1 MKKLLFLFFLCLLFC
16 LVGCRSNSP
25 NATSSDLSETSKDS
39 YEDSSES
46 EYIDSSKNDIDPSI
60 PEVSKI
66 EETSSEETVSEEF
79 VERIDKHTII
89 SQTEG
94 KTIATIFTAEMIQEI
109 NERRKNGEV
118 FALTDEEV
126 KYIIQNT
133 MHLFE
138 TYSIIRIN
146 DIDGNT
152 NAYRGSSFFHSDEY
166 FASFGAKNPATI
178 DSFDYKKDLLEAILK
193 YVEVLHSNI
202 YDGRDDFS
210 KFVLNTS
217 RTFTEAEEKEL
228 LGALNSIYELEGSS
242 ASSKTILSKYQFS
255 GFYFDIK
262 EEELIFIPLI
272 SAADPSTKVS
282 LITNEMLPAKISPK
296 KYDYNGQ
303 VIVIELYNNHTNS
316 LVVRLR
322 YDEKNNP
329 EVIKKANE
337 LFYASIPNLSGA
349 GNIFQ
354 RTQYKAVVYFNG
366 FSFNYAD
373 TCISYAPDGDLNI
386 FTFNDPYDLL
396 YSLQNSKPLTEYL
409 NQLLSDYLED

>member
-1 MKKLLFLFFLCLLFC
+1 MKKALIILFLNFILLASC
-16 LVGCRSNSP
+16 HYQKQPSNNSNTEEGISTVISFTEESHNDLTEQSQFEYP
-25 NATSSDLSETSKDS
+25 HNDWQHFISATTENEKD
-39 YEDSSES
+39 
-46 EYIDSSKNDIDPSI
+46 
-60 PEVSKI
+60 
-66 EETSSEETVSEEF
+66 
-79 VERIDKHTII
+79 II
-89 SQTEG
+89 AIFDE
-94 KTIATIFTAEMIQEI
+94 ATISNIQRE
-109 NERRKNGEV
+109 KNSGTSYS
-118 FALTDEEV
+118 LSSNEV
-126 KYIIQNT
+126 KAIIANMVSYFKTYDLICIVDINGVSNT
-133 MHLFE
+133 YHGL
-138 TYSIIRIN
+138 
-146 DIDGNT
+146 
-152 NAYRGSSFFHSDEY
+152 SFYHSEEY
-166 FASFGAKNPATI
+166 FASFGVINPSTEA
-178 DSFDYKKDLLEAILK
+178 SFDYKKDLLSATLK
-193 YVEVLHSNI
+193 CIEVLHSNI
-202 YDGRDDFS
+202 YDGYDDFS

-242 ASSKTILSKYQFS
+242 ASSKAILSKYQFS

-262 EEELIFIPLI
+262 EEELIFIPLV

-282 LITNEMLPAKISPK
+282 LITNETLPAKISPK